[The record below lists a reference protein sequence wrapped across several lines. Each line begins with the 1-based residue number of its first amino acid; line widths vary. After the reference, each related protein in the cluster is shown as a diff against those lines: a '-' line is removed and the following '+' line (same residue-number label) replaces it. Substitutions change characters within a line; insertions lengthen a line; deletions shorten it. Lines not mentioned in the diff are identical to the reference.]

1 MALNAWN
8 CQQYFWMLMAPQI
21 RSVYFTTGDTGND
34 KITTDGISV
43 PEPQNG
49 ERKCFGK
56 TTDFTIN
63 N

>member
-1 MALNAWN
+1 
-8 CQQYFWMLMAPQI
+8 MAPQI

-43 PEPQNG
+43 PKPQNG